1 MMLEEKLQKYAKS
14 DIYPFHMPGHKR
26 VSLDFANPYS
36 MDITEIEGFDNLH
49 HAEGVLKEAQE
60 AAAEL
65 YGSRF
70 AYYLVNGSTC
80 GILAAISAAVPR
92 GGRILVARNC
102 HKAVYNAIYLRQ
114 LSAEYLYPAETRSGL
129 QGQITPEQVNGRLE
143 ECPDVKV
150 VVITSPTYDGIVS
163 DVAGI
168 AKVVHRY
175 GIPLIVDEAHG
186 AHFGFHDAFPK
197 NAVRLGAD
205 AVIMS
210 VHKTLPAFTQT
221 ALLHLCSE
229 RIERAAVERFLGI
242 YETSSPSYILMAGIE
257 KSLSMIKEQ
266 GRELFDRYAAMLHS
280 FRESVQDLKQLW
292 VPGASDF
299 SREEAFAFDIGK
311 LPIISRCGISGQE
324 LQERLLREYGLEME
338 MSSGNYVLAMTS
350 LMDRQEGFDRLS
362 VALHE
367 IDAGLSSVSN
377 MPRENCQEQRDVL
390 KLSGETDAPQK
401 ISGEPKITSGL
412 LEENI
417 SPREIYR
424 KPEKAME
431 IYEAEEAEHEVLPL
445 KQAVGGVSAVTV
457 FLYPPGIPVLV
468 PGEWIDSTMAN
479 NLCRCLQLGLDVQG
493 LTGNESISIVK
504 MG

>member
-1 MMLEEKLQKYAKS
+1 MLL
-14 DIYPFHMPGHKR
+14 IT
-26 VSLDFANPYS
+26 S
-36 MDITEIEGFDNLH
+36 MAVLGNK
-49 HAEGVLKEAQE
+49 AEDGGL
-60 AAAEL
+60 
-65 YGSRF
+65 
-70 AYYLVNGSTC
+70 
-80 GILAAISAAVPR
+80 LAAKHC
-92 GGRILVARNC
+92 G
-102 HKAVYNAIYLRQ
+102 
-114 LSAEYLYPAETRSGL
+114 
-129 QGQITPEQVNGRLE
+129 
-143 ECPDVKV
+143 KV
-150 VVITSPTYDGIVS
+150 VERNACRHGDYDLS
-163 DVAGI
+163 L
-168 AKVVHRY
+168 KVQC
-175 GIPLIVDEAHG
+175 G
-186 AHFGFHDAFPK
+186 A
-197 NAVRLGAD
+197 
-205 AVIMS
+205 
-210 VHKTLPAFTQT
+210 Q
-221 ALLHLCSE
+221 LLHNLTHKP
-229 RIERAAVERFLGI
+229 RLHGQQNDVGV
-242 YETSSPSYILMAGIE
+242 
-257 KSLSMIKEQ
+257 
-266 GRELFDRYAAMLHS
+266 GR
-280 FRESVQDLKQLW
+280 
-292 VPGASDF
+292 G
-299 SREEAFAFDIGK
+299 
-311 LPIISRCGISGQE
+311 LPIVECQ
-324 LQERLLREYGLEME
+324 LQARLLREYGLEME

-445 KQAVGGVSAVTV
+445 KQAGGGVSAGTV